1 MNGDT
6 RTAMPSSPA
15 KSPLSYNNP
24 MSTTSGK
31 RNYAIVTMAY
41 WADTLAD
48 GAIRMLVLFYF
59 YQLGYTAFQVAS
71 LFLFYEFF
79 GIVTNFAGGILASR
93 FGLKSTLFMGLG
105 TQLLALGMLVFMPAS
120 GLTVAWVMASQALS
134 GIAKDLTKMSSKSA
148 VKLVAGDSEG
158 RLYRWVALLT
168 GSKNALKGVG
178 FFIGSLLL
186 SLVGFQ
192 SAVAALMA
200 VVGTALLLAT
210 MLMRGGLGDVRNKS
224 KFSQLLSKNR
234 AVNLLSVARFFLF
247 GARDVW
253 FVVALPVF
261 LSTVLG
267 WKFWQAGGFMAL
279 WVIGYGFVQ
288 AFAPAILRGKDPTG
302 KTATWLA
309 FALSLIPILI
319 GAGLHF
325 NWHPATTV
333 LGGLIGFG
341 IAFALNSAVHSFLI
355 LDYTDH
361 DKVAMNVGIY
371 YMANACGRLIG
382 TILSGLLYQLG
393 LNTNGTTGLIYC
405 LTASAGF
412 LFITGVISLALP
424 RRKLEKQLPT
434 NS

>member
-1 MNGDT
+1 
-6 RTAMPSSPA
+6 
-15 KSPLSYNNP
+15 
-24 MSTTSGK
+24 MSTASGK

-59 YQLGYTAFQVAS
+59 YQLGYNALQVAS
-71 LFLFYEFF
+71 LFLLYEFF
-79 GIVTNFAGGILASR
+79 GIVTNFVGGVLASR

-105 TQLLALGMLVFMPAS
+105 TQLLALAMLAFMPVS

-148 VKLVAGDSEG
+148 VKLVAGDGEG

-178 FFIGSLLL
+178 FFTGSLLL
-186 SLVGFQ
+186 SIIGFQASVGVLMALVGI
-192 SAVAALMA
+192 
-200 VVGTALLLAT
+200 ALLLAAI
-210 MLMRGGLGDVRNKS
+210 LMRGGLGDVKNKS
-224 KFSQLLSKNR
+224 KFKHLFSKNR

-261 LSTVLG
+261 LSAVLG

-279 WVIGYGFVQ
+279 WVIGYGLVQ
-288 AFAPAILRGKDPTG
+288 ALAPAILRGKDPTG

-309 FALSLIPILI
+309 FLLGLIPLAI
-319 GAGLHF
+319 ATGLHF
-325 NWHPATTV
+325 GWHPAACV
-333 LGGLIGFG
+333 LGGLIVFG

-393 LNTNGTTGLIYC
+393 MHTSGSLGLIYC
-405 LTASAGF
+405 LIASSIMLILTFG
-412 LFITGVISLALP
+412 ISLALP
-424 RRKLEKQLPT
+424 RKNQHPSTRKKQ
-434 NS
+434 NSQSPV

>member
-1 MNGDT
+1 
-6 RTAMPSSPA
+6 
-15 KSPLSYNNP
+15 
-24 MSTTSGK
+24 MSTPSGR

-59 YQLGYTAFQVAS
+59 HQLGYNALQVAS

-79 GIVTNFAGGILASR
+79 GVVTNFAGGVLASR
-93 FGLKSTLFMGLG
+93 FGLKSTLFLGLG
-105 TQLLALGMLVFMPAS
+105 TQLAALGMLAFLPAS

-148 VKLVAGDSEG
+148 VKLVAGDGEG

-178 FFIGSLLL
+178 FFTGSLLL
-186 SLVGFQ
+186 SLIGFQ
-192 SAVAALMA
+192 ASVGVLMTL
-200 VVGTALLLAT
+200 VGLALLLAAV
-210 MLMRGGLGDVRNKS
+210 LMRGGLGDVRS
-224 KFSQLLSKNR
+224 KPRFGQLFSRNR

-261 LSTVLG
+261 LSSVLG
-267 WKFWQAGGFMAL
+267 WKFWQAGGFMAS
-279 WVIGYGFVQ
+279 WVIGYGIVQ
-288 AFAPAILRGKDPTG
+288 AAAPAILRGKDPTG
-302 KTATWLA
+302 KTATLLA
-309 FALSLIPILI
+309 FVLTLIPLAIA
-319 GAGLHF
+319 GGLHSG
-325 NWHPATTV
+325 WHPATTV
-333 LGGLIGFG
+333 VGGLIVFG

-371 YMANACGRLIG
+371 YMANACGRLAG
-382 TILSGLLYQLG
+382 TVLSGALYQLG
-393 LNTNGTTGLIYC
+393 SRDGGSAGLVACLLASGAFLLTTGL
-405 LTASAGF
+405 
-412 LFITGVISLALP
+412 ISLALP
-424 RRKLEKQLPT
+424 ARKRSVSAASAT
-434 NS
+434 

>member
-1 MNGDT
+1 
-6 RTAMPSSPA
+6 
-15 KSPLSYNNP
+15 
-24 MSTTSGK
+24 MSTASGT

-59 YQLGYTAFQVAS
+59 YQLGYNALQVAS
-71 LFLFYEFF
+71 LCLFYEFF
-79 GIVTNFAGGILASR
+79 GIVTNFVGGVLASR

-105 TQLLALGMLVFMPAS
+105 TQMLALAILVFMPVS
-120 GLTVAWVMASQALS
+120 GLTVAWVMASQAFS

-148 VKLVAGDSEG
+148 VKLVAGDGEG

-192 SAVAALMA
+192 ASCAVLMA
-200 VVGTALLLAT
+200 IVGIALILAAV
-210 MLMRGGLGDVRNKS
+210 LMRGGLGDVKNKS
-224 KFSQLLSKNR
+224 KFSQLFSKNR

-309 FALSLIPILI
+309 FSLSLIPLLI
-319 GAGLHF
+319 GAGLYF
-325 NWHPATTV
+325 SWHPATIV
-333 LGGLIGFG
+333 LGGLILFG

-361 DKVAMNVGIY
+361 DKVSINVGIY

-382 TILSGLLYQLG
+382 TVLSGLLYQLG
-393 LNTNGTTGLIYC
+393 LNTNGTAGLIYC
-405 LTASAGF
+405 LIASAAF
-412 LFITGVISLALP
+412 LFVTGVISLALP
-424 RRKLEKQLPT
+424 RRQITKHL
-434 NS
+434 

>member
-1 MNGDT
+1 
-6 RTAMPSSPA
+6 
-15 KSPLSYNNP
+15 

-59 YQLGYTAFQVAS
+59 YQLGYNALQVAS

-79 GIVTNFAGGILASR
+79 GIVTNFVGGVLASR

-148 VKLVAGDSEG
+148 VKLVAGDAEG

-192 SAVAALMA
+192 ASVAVLMV
-200 VVGTALLLAT
+200 VVGIALLLAAV
-210 MLMRGGLGDVRNKS
+210 LMRGGLGDVKNKS
-224 KFSQLLSKNR
+224 KFSQLFSKNR
-234 AVNLLSVARFFLF
+234 AVNLLSFARFFLF

-288 AFAPAILRGKDPTG
+288 AFAPTILRGKDPTG

-309 FALSLIPILI
+309 FTLSLIPLLI
-319 GAGLHF
+319 AVGLHF
-325 NWHPATTV
+325 SWHPATIV

-382 TILSGLLYQLG
+382 TVLSGLLYQLG
-393 LNTNGTTGLIYC
+393 LNTNGTAGLIYC
-405 LTASAGF
+405 LIASAGF
-412 LFITGVISLALP
+412 LLITGLISLALP
-424 RRKLEKQLPT
+424 RRQTEKPA
-434 NS
+434 